1 MDSAPDLG
9 GEALSGL
16 AVQQVPEGFSR
27 EKGGMCGQPKPSVIG
42 SHHSPPHPPPPPP
55 SGSTSPPGYQ
65 KPKGGDW
72 SLAPRNLDMESEI
85 MHWAGWL
92 SPPGPRGALIS
103 DSPGVNPKCLQ
114 VSHLATN
121 TNCQSPFPRD
131 KEGSQLPPKGVVSAP
146 HPNPSCQGAQ
156 TQLLFLGKGWALPS
170 SPKNTKL
177 VPAVFIELTDA
188 SCP

>member
-1 MDSAPDLG
+1 M
-9 GEALSGL
+9 

-27 EKGGMCGQPKPSVIG
+27 EKGGMCGQPEPSLIG

-121 TNCQSPFPRD
+121 TSCQSPFPRD

-146 HPNPSCQGAQ
+146 HPSPSCQGAQ
-156 TQLLFLGKGWALPS
+156 TQLLFLSKGWVLP
-170 SPKNTKL
+170 SPKNTKV